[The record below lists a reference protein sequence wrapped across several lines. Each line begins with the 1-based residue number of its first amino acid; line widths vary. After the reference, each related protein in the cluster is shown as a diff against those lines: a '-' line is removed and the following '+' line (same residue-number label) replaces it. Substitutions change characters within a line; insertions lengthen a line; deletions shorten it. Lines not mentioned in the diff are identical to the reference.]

1 MPALDAGIHV
11 LLSFL
16 VTKDVDGRVK
26 PGHDKRAI
34 VLSPDRWHLAAMHT
48 AFAILGSIVNF
59 AGGLSYVRAI
69 LKGEAV
75 PNRVTW
81 SLWALVPLI
90 AGAAQLNS
98 GVGISTLV
106 VMSVGASPACV
117 VIASY
122 VAKSGAWKL
131 GPFDYVC
138 GACALA
144 ALALW
149 AVTGDP
155 VTAIVLSILGDFAA
169 ALPTVRKAWL
179 APETEDRP
187 AYLFAFAGMILGM
200 LSVREATFSAYAFN
214 SYLLFASTALLL
226 ILYWPRA
233 SSRIEPTI

>member
-1 MPALDAGIHV
+1 
-11 LLSFL
+11 
-16 VTKDVDGRVK
+16 
-26 PGHDKRAI
+26 
-34 VLSPDRWHLAAMHT
+34 MHT
-48 AFAILGSIVNF
+48 ALAIAGSIANF

-69 LKGEAV
+69 LKGEAT

-81 SLWALVPLI
+81 FLWALVPLI

-117 VIASY
+117 VIASF
-122 VAKSGAWKL
+122 VAGKGAWKL
-131 GPFDYVC
+131 GPFDYAC
-138 GACALA
+138 GACSLA

-155 VTAIVLSILGDFAA
+155 VTAIVLSIIGDAAA

-187 AYLFAFAGMILGM
+187 AYVLALFGMILGI
-200 LSVREATFSAYAFN
+200 LSVKETTFSAYAFN
-214 SYLLFASTALLL
+214 AYLLFASTALVL

-233 SSRIEPTI
+233 SARIEPTR